1 MVRESPWT
9 FAFALAAVS
18 IVVNSQ
24 AATAKILIPVAAAI
38 GRLPGPI
45 LIGLMPATYAYFFIP
60 NYPSDIATVNFDI
73 SGTTKIGKYY
83 LNHSF
88 MLPGL
93 IGLVSACLVGVT
105 LAELFI

>member
-38 GRLPGPI
+38 GLPGPI
-45 LIGLMPATYAYFFIP
+45 
-60 NYPSDIATVNFDI
+60 
-73 SGTTKIGKYY
+73 
-83 LNHSF
+83 
-88 MLPGL
+88 
-93 IGLVSACLVGVT
+93 
-105 LAELFI
+105 

>member
-38 GRLPGPI
+38 GLLSTI
-45 LIGLMPATYAYFFIP
+45 LIGLMPDTYAYFFIP

-73 SGTTKIGKYY
+73 SGATKIGKYY

-88 MLPGL
+88 MLPRL
-93 IGLVSACLVGVT
+93 IGLTCACLLGLT
-105 LAELFI
+105 LAELII